1 MTSLKFRRLV
11 LVSDTIKS
19 ANQFTFQKRFNL
31 ITGKNN
37 SIGKSSLLKNLFWAI
52 GCEPDFDQNW
62 KSLDCKALLEFS
74 IAGRFYT
81 VVRSNDVIVLGEKGE
96 SYNKYFKIS
105 GKYSELISSIVG
117 FKAKLPS
124 RADKPDLETPP
135 PAYYFL
141 PFYIDQLKSWTS
153 PWDSFIN
160 LGHYAS
166 WKPTIVKYHTGYLTP
181 QHFEI
186 EDQIF
191 ELKHQKLEADEEVK
205 RINTALDI
213 VEKYVPKSNLA
224 ITKDEFD
231 LITAEVEQEL
241 GDLAKKQEEL
251 FNSVTKNQSLR
262 YHLSNQLKIAK
273 RAVLEI
279 EKDYR
284 FSVENIEGD
293 EIECPLCA
301 TIHDNSIVSRASIL
315 AGKQQ
320 AEAQVNI
327 IIDQLKIVESE
338 IVQQKNNLKDVRE
351 GISIINDKYR
361 RRSDGGG
368 EQLNLNILIDSFAS
382 RSVQRNVE
390 GTKVQK
396 ESLSKRISDKQKDLK
411 KEQRN
416 LLSKKHREELSEL
429 FLSLLNEFIAKLDAK
444 GINLNKVKH
453 PSDYNKLFGS
463 GGASEATRAVL
474 AYQIAVFQQI
484 YSVSN
489 EIPAPLVIDTPNQQ
503 EQASKNYDLIIK
515 LIMNDT
521 PKSSQI
527 ILCGM
532 DNSHL
537 NPYKCEAN
545 VIQLNDEKLLRKEN
559 YKALNK
565 EVSTILNSN
574 YDYTAKSRSRSK
586 AII

>member
-1 MTSLKFRRLV
+1 MRSLKFGRLV
-11 LVSDTIKS
+11 LVSDTTKS

-31 ITGKNN
+31 ITGQNN

-74 IAGRFYT
+74 IGDSFYT
-81 VVRSNDVIVLGEKGE
+81 VVRYNNIIVFGKKGK
-96 SYNKYFKIS
+96 SYNKYFKIT
-105 GKYSELISSIVG
+105 GEYSEQLSKIVG
-117 FKAKLPS
+117 FKAKLPN
-124 RADKPDLETPP
+124 RADEPELETPP

-141 PFYIDQLKSWTS
+141 PFYIDQLRSWTS
-153 PWDSFIN
+153 PWDSFSN
-160 LGHYAS
+160 LGQYAY
-166 WKPTIVKYHTGYLTP
+166 WKPTIVKYHTGYLTL

-213 VEKYVPKSNLA
+213 VEKYVPKSKLA
-224 ITKDEFD
+224 MTKDEFD

-251 FNSVTKNQSLR
+251 FNSVTKSQSLR
-262 YHLSNQLKIAK
+262 YHLGNQLEIAK

-279 EKDYR
+279 EKDYQ

-293 EIECPLCA
+293 EIECPLCG
-301 TIHDNSIVSRASIL
+301 TVHDNSIVSRASIL
-315 AGKQQ
+315 ADKQQ
-320 AEAQVNI
+320 AEDQVNI
-327 IIDQLKIVESE
+327 IKDQAKKVEAE
-338 IVQQKNNLKDVRE
+338 IEEQRNNLKKVRE
-351 GISIINDKYR
+351 RITKINNKFKR
-361 RRSDGGG
+361 HSDDGK
-368 EQLNLNILIDSFAS
+368 EQLNLNILVDSFAS

-390 GTKVQK
+390 STKVQK
-396 ESLSKRISDKQKDLK
+396 ESLSKQIFDKQKKLK
-411 KEQRN
+411 KDQRN
-416 LLSKKHREELSEL
+416 LLSKQHSDELSVL
-429 FLSLLNEFIAKLDAK
+429 FLSFLNEFIAKLDAK

-453 PSDYNKLFGS
+453 PSDYNKIFGS
-463 GGASEATRAVL
+463 GGAAESTRAVL
-474 AYQIAVFQQI
+474 AYQITVFRQI
-484 YSVSN
+484 YSVAN

-521 PKSSQI
+521 PENSQI

-537 NPYKCEAN
+537 NPYKTEAN
-545 VIQLNDEKLLRKEN
+545 VIELSDEKLLRKVDYQVLSE
-559 YKALNK
+559 
-565 EVSTILNSN
+565 EVSAILNS
-574 YDYTAKSRSRSK
+574 DYN
-586 AII
+586 I